1 MRRKPF
7 KASRKSCAGNRAPN
21 AVQRGEA
28 VQGKP
33 CKGSRA
39 PESGRQK
46 PGAEESAGSR
56 APEAGRRKPGAGS
69 RATEAGRR
77 KPGAGSRASEA
88 GRRAPEAGSQAP
100 EAARRAPGAGR
111 RTPDAACVECRL
123 GPSALLSCSKLT
135 LSCGLLFKQLKATEL
150 VRAGPSRSVGTV
162 RNKTAPVVDG
172 DQ

>member
-1 MRRKPF
+1 VRRKPF
-7 KASRKSCAGNRAPN
+7 KASRGNRAPE
-21 AVQRGEA
+21 AVQPGEA
-28 VQGKP
+28 VRRKP

-56 APEAGRRKPGAGS
+56 APDAGRRMPGAGSRAPEAGRRKPGAG
-69 RATEAGRR
+69 RR
-77 KPGAGSRASEA
+77 KPEARRRKPRAG
-88 GRRAPEAGSQAP
+88 
-100 EAARRAPGAGR
+100 RRAPGAGR

-135 LSCGLLFKQLKATEL
+135 LSSGLLFKQLKATEL
-150 VRAGPSRSVGTV
+150 VRAGPSRSVGSV